1 MSRPTHPLPLI
12 GAFPLAL
19 ALLGCGPSSQQ
30 LLAGNHFRE
39 ATCAIAEGEVDAQE
53 VSLAF
58 TRALDPQ
65 LHVEVMS
72 DETVAAAAP
81 QAPAE
86 VRGRVLF
93 VRVRVV
99 TNEVPIDHL
108 AVSLEAVGQVPAHPM
123 ELDALAK
130 LTGERAPASH
140 TSTETHYIENA
151 VSGAISIF
159 TLGLIDPAQRGPTT
173 HVVPPLPL
181 EWKLTAPNAYDLYTA
196 FSGPGCE
203 EHRRGPDDAQHV
215 SMTCAATFMV
225 ERVGTGS
232 LALDMGV
239 DYQAARLS
247 RNQEMR
253 SAADDAS
260 WTCRLKTRLHV
271 PLGPVGDL
279 SKATLATFGPRFRA
293 VKELDAAAGHD
304 VAQ

>member
-1 MSRPTHPLPLI
+1 MNHPARVLPVI
-12 GAFPLAL
+12 GVFCVEF
-19 ALLGCGPSSQQ
+19 LGCGPSSQQ

-39 ATCAIAEGEVDAQE
+39 AACSITEGEGDAQE
-53 VSLAF
+53 ISVAI

-65 LHVEVMS
+65 LHVDVVADDTVM
-72 DETVAAAAP
+72 AAAP
-81 QAPAE
+81 QAPPE

-99 TNEVPIDHL
+99 TNEIPVDHL
-108 AVSLEAVGQVPAHPM
+108 GLSLDTAGDVPAHPM

-130 LTGERAPASH
+130 LTGEQAPPSH
-140 TSTETHYIENA
+140 TSTETHYIQNA

-181 EWKLTAPNAYDLYTA
+181 EWKLTAPNAYGLYSA
-196 FSGPGCE
+196 FSGSGCE
-203 EHRRGPDDAQHV
+203 EHRGGPEDAPHV
-215 SMTCAATFMV
+215 GMSCDATFMV
-225 ERVGTGS
+225 ERVGSGS

-239 DYQAARLS
+239 EYQALRLS
-247 RNQEMR
+247 RTQEMR
-253 SAADDAS
+253 SVGDDSS

-279 SKATLATFGPRFRA
+279 SKATSATFGPRFRA
-293 VKELDAAAGHD
+293 VRELDEAAGRE
-304 VAQ
+304 VTR